1 MNSHI
6 TYIGF
11 ISCIRSTRNTPALGR
26 AVIDRDYNSQ
36 ASIFHAIL
44 DKHIDAKVLVISS
57 IMVAKKKLLARCD
70 SRRPM
75 FHRISARYC

>member
-26 AVIDRDYNSQ
+26 AVIDRDYNIQ
-36 ASIFHAIL
+36 ASIFNALL
-44 DKHIDAKVLVISS
+44 DKHIDAKVLVISLT
-57 IMVAKKKLLARCD
+57 MVAKQVV
-70 SRRPM
+70 S
-75 FHRISARYC
+75 